1 MGPLPER
8 QDIVAI
14 SRFAPRIGKGSQ
26 EFECAS
32 PCCDAVS
39 ELIHSPHLTLPP
51 PQGKVQK
58 IRASVA
64 C

>member
-26 EFECAS
+26 EFENVRHHVATLS
-32 PCCDAVS
+32 PS
-39 ELIHSPHLTLPP
+39 
-51 PQGKVQK
+51 
-58 IRASVA
+58 
-64 C
+64 